1 MKVGLGIPAPLLS
14 GETLRSARQIGA
26 THIVAHFASEHGSRL
41 DVEGFSGV
49 EYSREGDSRFRYE
62 HFART
67 AEEAAA
73 AGLTVAAV
81 ENFTAAD
88 WSDVLPDGTRREAQI
103 ERLRTII
110 KGLIAVEGVVGV

>member
-1 MKVGLGIPAPLLS
+1 MKVGLGIPVPLLN

-67 AEEAAA
+67 DEEVPVRA
-73 AGLTVAAV
+73 
-81 ENFTAAD
+81 
-88 WSDVLPDGTRREAQI
+88 
-103 ERLRTII
+103 LR
-110 KGLIAVEGVVGV
+110 